1 MKHRKIPPKSTLQK
15 PSIFILCACLILF
28 WLACQTYDI
37 NIDNPVDAIAN
48 AEMEVYP
55 PALTM
60 HPLTQTVSIGDSVTI
75 GAYIVDHDTA
85 LAGVHARIT
94 YTPGHLELDTIL
106 PGVLFTNDG
115 ISNPLLTYTA
125 VFGQIDIF
133 VWYLGS
139 EGALAYVTETGH
151 IAEMYFTA
159 VGKTNPD
166 TVFYDISEDACELVT
181 PLYGTVEIQ
190 GFRHSEVI
198 IE

>member
-15 PSIFILCACLILF
+15 PNIFILCACLILF
-28 WLACQTYDI
+28 WLSCQTYDI

-75 GAYIVDHDTA
+75 GAYIVDHDTT
-85 LAGVHARIT
+85 LAGVHTHVT
-94 YTPGHLELDTIL
+94 YNAEFLQLDTIL

-115 ISNPLLTYTA
+115 VSTPLFTYTTD
-125 VFGQIDIF
+125 FGQIDIF
-133 VWYLGS
+133 VWYLGA
-139 EGALAYVTETGH
+139 EGALGYVTETGH
-151 IAEMYFTA
+151 IAEIYFTA
-159 VGKTNPD
+159 VTTGETIVEYD
-166 TVFYDISEDACELVT
+166 TTQCELVT
-181 PLYGTVEIQ
+181 ALYGTVEIQ

-198 IE
+198 IQ

>member
-1 MKHRKIPPKSTLQK
+1 M
-15 PSIFILCACLILF
+15 ILF
-28 WLACQTYDI
+28 WLSCQTYEI
-37 NIDNPVDAIAN
+37 NLDNPVDVIADSI
-48 AEMEVYP
+48 AGVFP

-85 LAGVHARIT
+85 LAGVHTHVT
-94 YTPGHLELDTIL
+94 YNAEFLQLDTIL

-115 ISNPLLTYTA
+115 VSTPLFTYTTD
-125 VFGQIDIF
+125 FGQIDIF
-133 VWYLGS
+133 VWYLGA
-139 EGALAYVTETGH
+139 EGALGYVTETGH
-151 IAEMYFTA
+151 IAEIYFTA
-159 VGKTNPD
+159 VTTGETIVEYD
-166 TVFYDISEDACELVT
+166 TTQCELVT

>member
-1 MKHRKIPPKSTLQK
+1 MKHRKKPPKSTLQK

-28 WLACQTYDI
+28 WLSCQTYEI
-37 NIDNPVDAIAN
+37 NLDNPVDVIADSI
-48 AEMEVYP
+48 AGVFP

-60 HPLTQTVSIGDSVTI
+60 HPLTQTVSNGDSVTI
-75 GAYIVDHDTA
+75 GSYIIEHDTT
-85 LAGVHARIT
+85 LAGVHTHVT
-94 YTPGHLELDTIL
+94 YNAEFLQLDTIL

-115 ISNPLLTYTA
+115 VSTPLFTYTTD
-125 VFGQIDIF
+125 FGQIDIF
-133 VWYLGS
+133 VWYLGA
-139 EGALAYVTETGH
+139 EGALGYVTETGH

-159 VGKTNPD
+159 VTTGETIVEYD
-166 TVFYDISEDACELVT
+166 TTQCELVT

>member
-15 PSIFILCACLILF
+15 PNIFILCACLILF
-28 WLACQTYDI
+28 WLSCQTYDI

-75 GAYIVDHDTA
+75 GAYIVDHDTT
-85 LAGVHARIT
+85 LAGVHTHVT
-94 YTPGHLELDTIL
+94 YNAEFLQLDTIL

-115 ISNPLLTYTA
+115 VSTPLFTYTTD
-125 VFGQIDIF
+125 FGQIDIF
-133 VWYLGS
+133 VWYLGA
-139 EGALAYVTETGH
+139 EGALGYVTETGH
-151 IAEMYFTA
+151 IAEIYFTA
-159 VGKTNPD
+159 VTTGETI
-166 TVFYDISEDACELVT
+166 VEYDITQCELVT

-198 IE
+198 IQ

>member
-28 WLACQTYDI
+28 WLSCQTYDI

-75 GAYIVDHDTA
+75 GAYIVDHDTT
-85 LAGVHARIT
+85 LAGVHTHVT
-94 YTPGHLELDTIL
+94 YNAEFLQLDTIL

-115 ISNPLLTYTA
+115 VSTPLFTYTTD
-125 VFGQIDIF
+125 FGQIDIF
-133 VWYLGS
+133 VWYLGA
-139 EGALAYVTETGH
+139 EGALGYVTETGH
-151 IAEMYFTA
+151 IAEIYFTA
-159 VGKTNPD
+159 VTTGETIVEYD
-166 TVFYDISEDACELVT
+166 TTQCELVT

>member
-1 MKHRKIPPKSTLQK
+1 LKHRKIPPKSTLQK
-15 PSIFILCACLILF
+15 PNIFILCACLILF
-28 WLACQTYDI
+28 WLSCQTYDI

-75 GAYIVDHDTA
+75 GAYIVEHDTT
-85 LAGVHARIT
+85 LAGVHTHVT
-94 YTPGHLELDTIL
+94 YNAEFLQLDTIL

-115 ISNPLLTYTA
+115 VSTPLFTYTTD
-125 VFGQIDIF
+125 FGQIDIF
-133 VWYLGS
+133 VWYLGA
-139 EGALAYVTETGH
+139 EGALGYVTETGH
-151 IAEMYFTA
+151 IAEIYFTA
-159 VGKTNPD
+159 VTTGETIVEYD
-166 TVFYDISEDACELVT
+166 TTQCELVT

-198 IE
+198 IQ

>member
-28 WLACQTYDI
+28 WLSCQTYDI

-75 GAYIVDHDTA
+75 GAYIVDHDTT
-85 LAGVHARIT
+85 LAGVHTHVT
-94 YTPGHLELDTIL
+94 YNAEFLQLDTIL

-115 ISNPLLTYTA
+115 VSTPLFTYTTD
-125 VFGQIDIF
+125 FGQIDIF
-133 VWYLGS
+133 VWYLGA
-139 EGALAYVTETGH
+139 EGALGYVTETGH
-151 IAEMYFTA
+151 IAEIYFTA
-159 VGKTNPD
+159 VTTGETIVEYD
-166 TVFYDISEDACELVT
+166 TTQCELVT

-198 IE
+198 IQ

>member
-1 MKHRKIPPKSTLQK
+1 LKHRKIPPKSTLQK
-15 PSIFILCACLILF
+15 PNIFILCACLILF
-28 WLACQTYDI
+28 WLSCQTYDI

-75 GAYIVDHDTA
+75 GAYIVDHDTT
-85 LAGVHARIT
+85 LAGVHTHVT
-94 YTPGHLELDTIL
+94 YNAEFLQLDTIL

-115 ISNPLLTYTA
+115 VSTPLFTYTTD
-125 VFGQIDIF
+125 FGQIDIF
-133 VWYLGS
+133 VWYLGA
-139 EGALAYVTETGH
+139 EGALSYVTETGH

-159 VGKTNPD
+159 VTTGETIVEYD
-166 TVFYDISEDACELVT
+166 TTQCELVT

-198 IE
+198 IQ

>member
-1 MKHRKIPPKSTLQK
+1 M
-15 PSIFILCACLILF
+15 ILF
-28 WLACQTYDI
+28 WLSCQTYEI
-37 NIDNPVDAIAN
+37 NLDNPVDVIADSI
-48 AEMEVYP
+48 AGVFP

-85 LAGVHARIT
+85 LAGVQARVT
-94 YTPGHLELDTIL
+94 YNAEFLQLDTIL

-115 ISNPLLTYTA
+115 VSTPLFTYTTD
-125 VFGQIDIF
+125 FGQIDIF
-133 VWYLGS
+133 VWYLGA
-139 EGALAYVTETGH
+139 EGALGYVTETGH

-159 VGKTNPD
+159 VTTGETIVEYD
-166 TVFYDISEDACELVT
+166 TTQCELVT